1 MAKTEIEKYFM
12 ARAKE
17 IQVIA
22 KDGTPWGF
30 LCGAAFLD
38 CLSKLAEGQDRRRQ
52 GYKDFVRK
60 YLKAIN
66 PAYSAFKYANGKA
79 DLPEQLYHV
88 FRCGI
93 LHSFSLVPDATSAK
107 QGGRRRSIVLCHRKE
122 AKRMGIT
129 HLSRYSTPIIPDA
142 CVFVAEDFVK
152 DLKRVTALLF
162 GPKARK
168 IDPDI
173 TTKMKTW
180 VKQQPPIAG
189 GF

>member
-1 MAKTEIEKYFM
+1 MTKTQIEKYFK

-17 IQVIA
+17 IQTIA

-38 CLSKLAEGQDRRRQ
+38 CLSKLSAGQDMGKQ
-52 GYKDFVRK
+52 GYKDFARK

-66 PAYSAFKYANGKA
+66 PAYSAFRYANGKA

-93 LHSFSLVPDATSAK
+93 LHSFSLVPDATSAGK
-107 QGGRRRSIVLCHRKE
+107 GGRPRSIVLCHRKE
-122 AKRMGIT
+122 AKRTGIT
-129 HLSRYSTPIIPDA
+129 HLSGYSTSIISDA
-142 CVFVAEDFVK
+142 CVFVAEDFGK

-162 GPKARK
+162 GPTARK

-173 TTKMKTW
+173 TRKMKNW
-180 VKQQPPIAG
+180 VKQQPPITG